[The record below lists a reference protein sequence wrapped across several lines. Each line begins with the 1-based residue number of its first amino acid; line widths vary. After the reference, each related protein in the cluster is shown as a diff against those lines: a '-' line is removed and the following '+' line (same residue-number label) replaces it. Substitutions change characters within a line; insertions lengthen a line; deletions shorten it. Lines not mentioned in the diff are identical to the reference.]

1 MNNYTPKGI
10 RIEKTGDAKTIIKIE
25 KKDLI
30 FSDYLGICF
39 ICFGFCMWA
48 FLLINQGFNE
58 FNQLFSIVFLGMM
71 GMILLSFLISFK
83 EQQIIIISDEHI
95 EINKNRFIF
104 SSKELLN
111 RKLIE
116 KIDIKKLS
124 FSTLSMLGIVVMFKF
139 CCNLGYYE
147 IPRIVH
153 NGHDIYILTHY
164 NKNIRKWIIDY
175 LNDL

>member
-1 MNNYTPKGI
+1 MNNFTPKGI
-10 RIEKTGDAKTIIKIE
+10 RIEKTGDDKAIIKIE

-30 FSDYLGICF
+30 FSDYFGIFFVCY
-39 ICFGFCMWA
+39 GFCMWV

-71 GMILLSFLISFK
+71 GMLLLSFMISFK
-83 EQQIIIISDEHI
+83 EQQIITITDEHI
-95 EINKNRFIF
+95 EINKKRFIF

-124 FSTLSMLGIVVMFKF
+124 VSMLSMPGIVVMFKF

-147 IPRIVH
+147 IPWIVY
-153 NGHDIYILTHY
+153 NGYDVYLLTHY
-164 NKNIRKWIIDY
+164 NKNVRKWIVDY
-175 LNDL
+175 LND